1 MRIYIKMKNLFKQLM
16 KFGLVGIVATI
27 IDFSFLTVLTEFFYV
42 HYLTSAAIGFI
53 VSTLFN
59 YIASMRYVFNSR
71 FGPHEKRKELIIFI
85 LLSVVGLGL
94 NQFFMWLFVEFFSI
108 FYIFSKVLATVLV
121 MAWNFVSR
129 KIFIE

>member
-1 MRIYIKMKNLFKQLM
+1 MSKLIGQIM
-16 KFGLVGIVATI
+16 KFGVVGIIATI
-27 IDFSFLTVLTEFFYV
+27 VDFVVLTILIEAFSVY
-42 HYLTSAAIGFI
+42 YLTSAAIGFI
-53 VSTLFN
+53 VATLFN
-59 YIASMRYVFNSR
+59 YVASMRYVFNSR
-71 FGPHEKRKELIIFI
+71 FGPHEKQKELIIFI

>member
-1 MRIYIKMKNLFKQLM
+1 MSKLLGQLM
-16 KFGLVGIVATI
+16 KFGVVGIIATI
-27 IDFSFLTVLTEFFYV
+27 VDFVVLTILIEAFSV

-53 VSTLFN
+53 VATLFN

-85 LLSVVGLGL
+85 ILSLVGLGL

-108 FYIFSKVLATVLV
+108 FYIFSKGLATVLV

>member
-1 MRIYIKMKNLFKQLM
+1 MSKLIGQLM
-16 KFGLVGIVATI
+16 KFGVVGIIATV
-27 IDFSFLTVLTEFFYV
+27 IDFVVLTILTETFGV

-53 VSTLFN
+53 VATLFN
-59 YIASMRYVFNSR
+59 YVASMRYVFNSR

>member
-1 MRIYIKMKNLFKQLM
+1 MSKLIGQLM
-16 KFGLVGIVATI
+16 KFGVVGIIATV
-27 IDFSFLTVLTEFFYV
+27 IDFVVLTILTETFGV

-53 VSTLFN
+53 IATLFN
-59 YIASMRYVFNSR
+59 YVASMRYVFNSR

>member
-1 MRIYIKMKNLFKQLM
+1 MSKLIGQLM
-16 KFGLVGIVATI
+16 KFGVVGIIATV
-27 IDFSFLTVLTEFFYV
+27 IDFVVLTILTETFGVY
-42 HYLTSAAIGFI
+42 YLTSAAIGFI
-53 VSTLFN
+53 IATLFN
-59 YIASMRYVFNSR
+59 YVASMRYVFNSR

-121 MAWNFVSR
+121 MTWNFVSR

>member
-1 MRIYIKMKNLFKQLM
+1 M
-16 KFGLVGIVATI
+16 KFGVVGIVATV
-27 IDFSFLTVLTEFFYV
+27 IDFVVLTILTETFSV

-53 VSTLFN
+53 VATLFN

-85 LLSVVGLGL
+85 LLSLVGFGL

-108 FYIFSKVLATVLV
+108 FYIFSKVLATTLV

>member
-1 MRIYIKMKNLFKQLM
+1 MSKLIEQLM
-16 KFGLVGIVATI
+16 KFGVVGIIATV
-27 IDFSFLTVLTEFFYV
+27 IDFVVLTILTETFGV

-53 VSTLFN
+53 IATLFN
-59 YIASMRYVFNSR
+59 YVASMRYVFNSR
-71 FGPHEKRKELIIFI
+71 FGRHEKRKELIIFI
-85 LLSVVGLGL
+85 LLSLVGLVL

>member
-1 MRIYIKMKNLFKQLM
+1 MSKLIGQIM
-16 KFGLVGIVATI
+16 KFGVVGIIATV
-27 IDFSFLTVLTEFFYV
+27 IDFVVLTILTETFGVY
-42 HYLTSAAIGFI
+42 YLTSAAIGFI
-53 VSTLFN
+53 VATLFN
-59 YIASMRYVFNSR
+59 YVASMRYVFNSR

>member
-1 MRIYIKMKNLFKQLM
+1 MSKLIGQLM
-16 KFGLVGIVATI
+16 KFGVVGIIATV
-27 IDFSFLTVLTEFFYV
+27 IDFVVLTILTETFGVY
-42 HYLTSAAIGFI
+42 YLTSAAIGFI
-53 VSTLFN
+53 IATLFN

-71 FGPHEKRKELIIFI
+71 FRPHEKRKELIIFI

-108 FYIFSKVLATVLV
+108 FYIFSKVLATTLV

>member
-1 MRIYIKMKNLFKQLM
+1 M
-16 KFGLVGIVATI
+16 KFGVVGIIATV
-27 IDFSFLTVLTEFFYV
+27 IDFVVLTILTETFGVY
-42 HYLTSAAIGFI
+42 YLTSAAIGFI
-53 VSTLFN
+53 VATLFN
-59 YIASMRYVFNSR
+59 YVASMRYVFNSR

>member
-1 MRIYIKMKNLFKQLM
+1 MNKIFTQLM
-16 KFGLVGIVATI
+16 KFGIVGVVATI
-27 IDFSFLTVLTEFFYV
+27 IDFSVLTILTEVFGV
-42 HYLTSAAIGFI
+42 HYLASAAIGFT

>member
-1 MRIYIKMKNLFKQLM
+1 MSKLIGQLM
-16 KFGLVGIVATI
+16 KFGVVGIIATV
-27 IDFSFLTVLTEFFYV
+27 IDFVVLTILIEAFSV

-53 VSTLFN
+53 IATLFN
-59 YIASMRYVFNSR
+59 YIASMRYVFSSR
-71 FGPHEKRKELIIFI
+71 FGRHEKRKELIIFI
-85 LLSVVGLGL
+85 LLSLVGLGL

>member
-1 MRIYIKMKNLFKQLM
+1 MSKLIGQLM
-16 KFGLVGIVATI
+16 KFGVVGIIATV
-27 IDFSFLTVLTEFFYV
+27 IDFVVLTILTETFGVY
-42 HYLTSAAIGFI
+42 YLTSAAIGFI
-53 VSTLFN
+53 VATLFN
-59 YIASMRYVFNSR
+59 YVASMRYVFNSR

>member
-1 MRIYIKMKNLFKQLM
+1 MSKLLGQLM
-16 KFGLVGIVATI
+16 KFGVVGIVATV
-27 IDFSFLTVLTEFFYV
+27 IDFVVLTILTETFGVY
-42 HYLTSAAIGFI
+42 YLTSAAIGFI
-53 VSTLFN
+53 VATLFN
-59 YIASMRYVFNSR
+59 YVASMRYVFNSR

>member
-1 MRIYIKMKNLFKQLM
+1 MSKLLGQLM
-16 KFGLVGIVATI
+16 KFGVVGIVATV
-27 IDFSFLTVLTEFFYV
+27 IDFVVLTILTETFSV

-71 FGPHEKRKELIIFI
+71 FGRHEKRKELIIFI
-85 LLSVVGLGL
+85 LLSLVGLGL

>member
-1 MRIYIKMKNLFKQLM
+1 MSKLLGQLM
-16 KFGLVGIVATI
+16 KFGVVGIIATV
-27 IDFSFLTVLTEFFYV
+27 IDFVVLTILTETFGVY
-42 HYLTSAAIGFI
+42 YLTSAAIGFI
-53 VSTLFN
+53 VATLFN
-59 YIASMRYVFNSR
+59 YVASMRYVFNSR

>member
-1 MRIYIKMKNLFKQLM
+1 MSKLIGQLM
-16 KFGLVGIVATI
+16 KFGVVGIIATV
-27 IDFSFLTVLTEFFYV
+27 IDFVVLTILTETFSVY
-42 HYLTSAAIGFI
+42 YLTSAAIGFI
-53 VSTLFN
+53 IATLFN

>member
-1 MRIYIKMKNLFKQLM
+1 MSKLLGQLM
-16 KFGLVGIVATI
+16 KFGVVGIVATV
-27 IDFSFLTVLTEFFYV
+27 IDFVVLTILTETFGVY
-42 HYLTSAAIGFI
+42 YLTSAAIGFI
-53 VSTLFN
+53 VATLFN
-59 YIASMRYVFNSR
+59 YVASMHYVFNSR
-71 FGPHEKRKELIIFI
+71 FGPHEKWKELVIFI

>member
-1 MRIYIKMKNLFKQLM
+1 MSKLIGQLM
-16 KFGLVGIVATI
+16 KFGVVGIIATV
-27 IDFSFLTVLTEFFYV
+27 IDFVVLTILIEAFSV

-53 VSTLFN
+53 VATLFN
-59 YIASMRYVFNSR
+59 YVASMRYVFNSR

-108 FYIFSKVLATVLV
+108 FYIFSKVLATTLV

>member
-1 MRIYIKMKNLFKQLM
+1 MSKLIGQLM
-16 KFGLVGIVATI
+16 KFGVVGIIATV
-27 IDFSFLTVLTEFFYV
+27 IDFVVLTILTETFGVY
-42 HYLTSAAIGFI
+42 YLTSAAIGFI
-53 VSTLFN
+53 VATLFN
-59 YIASMRYVFNSR
+59 YVASMRYVFNSR

-108 FYIFSKVLATVLV
+108 FYIFSKVLATILV

>member
-1 MRIYIKMKNLFKQLM
+1 MSKLIGQLM
-16 KFGLVGIVATI
+16 KFGVVGIIATV
-27 IDFSFLTVLTEFFYV
+27 IDFVVLTILTETFGVY
-42 HYLTSAAIGFI
+42 YLTSAAIGFI
-53 VSTLFN
+53 VATLFN
-59 YIASMRYVFNSR
+59 YVASMRYVFNSR

-108 FYIFSKVLATVLV
+108 FYIFSKVLATTLV

>member
-1 MRIYIKMKNLFKQLM
+1 MSKLIGQLM
-16 KFGLVGIVATI
+16 KFGVVGIIATI
-27 IDFSFLTVLTEFFYV
+27 VDFVVLTILIEAFSV

-71 FGPHEKRKELIIFI
+71 FRPHEKRKELIIFI
-85 LLSVVGLGL
+85 LLSLVGLGL

>member
-1 MRIYIKMKNLFKQLM
+1 MSKLIGQLM
-16 KFGLVGIVATI
+16 KFGVVGIIATV
-27 IDFSFLTVLTEFFYV
+27 IDFVVLTILTETFGVY
-42 HYLTSAAIGFI
+42 YLTSAAIGFI
-53 VSTLFN
+53 VATLFN
-59 YIASMRYVFNSR
+59 YVASMRYVFNSR

-108 FYIFSKVLATVLV
+108 FYIFSKVLATTLV

-129 KIFIE
+129 KLWIE

>member
-1 MRIYIKMKNLFKQLM
+1 
-16 KFGLVGIVATI
+16 
-27 IDFSFLTVLTEFFYV
+27 
-42 HYLTSAAIGFI
+42 
-53 VSTLFN
+53 
-59 YIASMRYVFNSR
+59 MRYVFNSR

>member
-1 MRIYIKMKNLFKQLM
+1 MSKLLGQLM
-16 KFGLVGIVATI
+16 KFGVVGIIATV
-27 IDFSFLTVLTEFFYV
+27 IDFVVLTISTETFGVY
-42 HYLTSAAIGFI
+42 YLTSAAIGFI
-53 VSTLFN
+53 VATLFN
-59 YIASMRYVFNSR
+59 YVASMRYVFNSR

-85 LLSVVGLGL
+85 LLSLVGLGL

-121 MAWNFVSR
+121 MTWNFVSR

>member
-1 MRIYIKMKNLFKQLM
+1 MNKIFTQLM
-16 KFGLVGIVATI
+16 KFGIVGVLATI
-27 IDFSFLTVLTEFFYV
+27 VDFSVLTILTEVFGV
-42 HYLTSAAIGFI
+42 HYLTSAAIGF
-53 VSTLFN
+53 VMSTLFN

-71 FGPHEKRKELIIFI
+71 FGRHEKRKELVIFI

-94 NQFFMWLFVEFFSI
+94 NQFFMWLLVAFFSI
-108 FYIFSKVLATVLV
+108 YYIFSKVLATTLV

>member
-1 MRIYIKMKNLFKQLM
+1 MSKLLGQLM
-16 KFGLVGIVATI
+16 KFGVVGIVATI
-27 IDFSFLTVLTEFFYV
+27 IDFVVLTILIEAFSV

-53 VSTLFN
+53 LATLFN
-59 YIASMRYVFNSR
+59 YTASMRYVFNSR
-71 FGPHEKRKELIIFI
+71 FGPHEKWQELVIF
-85 LLSVVGLGL
+85 LVLSVAGLGL

-108 FYIFSKVLATVLV
+108 FYIFSKVLATTLV

>member
-1 MRIYIKMKNLFKQLM
+1 MSKLIGQLM
-16 KFGLVGIVATI
+16 KFGVVGIVATV
-27 IDFSFLTVLTEFFYV
+27 IDFVVLTILTETFSV

-59 YIASMRYVFNSR
+59 YIASMSYVFNSR
-71 FGPHEKRKELIIFI
+71 FRQHEKRKELIIFI

-108 FYIFSKVLATVLV
+108 FYIF
-121 MAWNFVSR
+121 
-129 KIFIE
+129 

>member
-1 MRIYIKMKNLFKQLM
+1 MNKIFTQLM
-16 KFGLVGIVATI
+16 KFGIVGVVATI
-27 IDFSFLTVLTEFFYV
+27 IDFSVLTILTEVFGV
-42 HYLTSAAIGFI
+42 HYLTSAAIGFV

-71 FGPHEKRKELIIFI
+71 FGPHEKRKELVIFI

-121 MAWNFVSR
+121 MTWNFVSR
-129 KIFIE
+129 KLWIE

>member
-1 MRIYIKMKNLFKQLM
+1 MSKLIGQLM
-16 KFGLVGIVATI
+16 KFGVVGIIATV
-27 IDFSFLTVLTEFFYV
+27 IDFVVLTILTETFGVY
-42 HYLTSAAIGFI
+42 YLTSAAIGFI
-53 VSTLFN
+53 VATLFN
-59 YIASMRYVFNSR
+59 YVASMRYVFKSR

-108 FYIFSKVLATVLV
+108 FYIFSKMLATTLV

>member
-1 MRIYIKMKNLFKQLM
+1 MSKLLGQLM
-16 KFGLVGIVATI
+16 KFGVVGIIATV
-27 IDFSFLTVLTEFFYV
+27 IDFVVLTILTETFGVY
-42 HYLTSAAIGFI
+42 YLTSAAIGFI
-53 VSTLFN
+53 VATLFN
-59 YIASMRYVFNSR
+59 YVASMRYVFNSR

-121 MAWNFVSR
+121 MTWNFVSR

>member
-1 MRIYIKMKNLFKQLM
+1 MSKLIGQLI
-16 KFGLVGIVATI
+16 KFGVVGIIATV
-27 IDFSFLTVLTEFFYV
+27 IDFVVLTILTETFGVY
-42 HYLTSAAIGFI
+42 YLTSAAIGFI
-53 VSTLFN
+53 VATLFN
-59 YIASMRYVFNSR
+59 YVASMRYVFNSR

>member
-1 MRIYIKMKNLFKQLM
+1 MSKLLGQLM
-16 KFGLVGIVATI
+16 KFGVVGIVATV
-27 IDFSFLTVLTEFFYV
+27 IDFVVLTILTETFGV

-53 VSTLFN
+53 IATLFN
-59 YIASMRYVFNSR
+59 YVASMRYVFNSR

>member
-1 MRIYIKMKNLFKQLM
+1 MSKLIGQLM
-16 KFGLVGIVATI
+16 KFGVVGIIATV
-27 IDFSFLTVLTEFFYV
+27 IDFVVLTILTETFGVY
-42 HYLTSAAIGFI
+42 YLTSAAIGFI
-53 VSTLFN
+53 VATLFN
-59 YIASMRYVFNSR
+59 YVVSMRYVFKSR
-71 FGPHEKRKELIIFI
+71 FGRHEKRKELIIFI
-85 LLSVVGLGL
+85 LLSLVGLGL

>member
-1 MRIYIKMKNLFKQLM
+1 MNKIFTQLM
-16 KFGLVGIVATI
+16 KFGIVGLAATI
-27 IDFSFLTVLTEFFYV
+27 VDFSVLTILTELFGIY
-42 HYLTSAAIGFI
+42 YLTSAAIGFT

>member
-1 MRIYIKMKNLFKQLM
+1 MSKLLGQLM
-16 KFGLVGIVATI
+16 KFGVVGIVATV
-27 IDFSFLTVLTEFFYV
+27 IDFVVLTILTETFSV

-71 FGPHEKRKELIIFI
+71 FRPHEKRKELIIFI

>member
-1 MRIYIKMKNLFKQLM
+1 MSKLLGQLM
-16 KFGLVGIVATI
+16 KFGVVGIVATV
-27 IDFSFLTVLTEFFYV
+27 IDFVVLTILTETFGVY
-42 HYLTSAAIGFI
+42 YLTSAAIGFI
-53 VSTLFN
+53 IATLFN
-59 YIASMRYVFNSR
+59 YVASMRYVFNSR

-121 MAWNFVSR
+121 MTWNFVSR

>member
-1 MRIYIKMKNLFKQLM
+1 MSKLLGQLM
-16 KFGLVGIVATI
+16 KFGVVGIIATV
-27 IDFSFLTVLTEFFYV
+27 IDFVVLTILTETFGV

-53 VSTLFN
+53 VATLFN
-59 YIASMRYVFNSR
+59 YVASMRYVFNSR

-108 FYIFSKVLATVLV
+108 FYIFSKVLATTLV